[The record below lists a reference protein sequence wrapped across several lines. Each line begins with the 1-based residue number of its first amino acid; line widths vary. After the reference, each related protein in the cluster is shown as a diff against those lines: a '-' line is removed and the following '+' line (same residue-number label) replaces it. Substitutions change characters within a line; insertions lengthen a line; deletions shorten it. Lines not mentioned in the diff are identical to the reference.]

1 MPWPVI
7 LSSETCCEAHSSVL
21 TSLTS
26 TESSKRWSNQWVQ
39 SLHGQSKTAPT
50 CVLSIPL
57 SLCSVCQSGLGNVR
71 GSLSRRTDHKH
82 THMLS
87 LSCVSRPFSQTKPLR
102 HIGNGTV
109 KPTDF
114 MHTTQIY
121 TSQHC
126 LSVRSVLLNWF
137 SFRAQIFFGGTKIV
151 YCVKYP
157 LNWKPEP
164 HNLLFWFPF
173 RRFKP

>member
-1 MPWPVI
+1 MSTISPWPI
-7 LSSETCCEAHSSVL
+7 KN
-21 TSLTS
+21 S
-26 TESSKRWSNQWVQ
+26 TNVCSQ
-39 SLHGQSKTAPT
+39 HAT
-50 CVLSIPL
+50 L

-109 KPTDF
+109 KPIDF
-114 MHTTQIY
+114 MHTIQIY

-137 SFRAQIFFGGTKIV
+137 SFRTLIFFGGTKIV
-151 YCVKYP
+151 YCIKYP
-157 LNWKPEP
+157 LNSKPEP
-164 HNLLFWFPF
+164 HNLLF
-173 RRFKP
+173 